1 MSNRRPNNH
10 KEEINDN
17 SNQAEQNLN
26 PNEIQNML
34 KNVDMREIQKMLGN
48 VNMNEIQNSLKN
60 IDVKQLAFIINIINS
75 LSKNKK

>member
-1 MSNRRPNNH
+1 MSSRRSDHH
-10 KEEINDN
+10 KEEKNDN
-17 SNQAEQNLN
+17 SNQTEQNLN

>member
-1 MSNRRPNNH
+1 MSSRRSDHH
-10 KEEINDN
+10 KEESNDN
-17 SNQAEQNLN
+17 SKQAEENLN